1 MKAVWKICGKK
12 ADFDGIGERFGI
24 DRVLAR
30 IIRNRD
36 VIGDEEIALYLH
48 GGVESLNNPH
58 LMKDVDKA
66 VNLLAAKKEE
76 SKHIRI
82 IGDYDIDGICSIYV
96 LLMGLRRVGAQ
107 VDYVIPHRIND
118 GYGINE
124 QLIQNAYEDGVDTIV
139 TCDNGIAA
147 IDQIAYGKELGMTII
162 VTDHHDIRFTEEEEE
177 RRYLLPNADAVV
189 NPKQADCPYPF
200 KGLCGAVVAWKL
212 VCCLYEHYG
221 ISSQE
226 AFDFIKYAAIA
237 TIGDVMVLQG
247 ENRVIVKEGL
257 RQINTTDNLGL
268 NMLMAVNGIERGSLT
283 AYHVGFIIGP
293 CLNASG
299 RLDTARCSLDLLCA
313 DNRKDAERLAGD
325 LKAFNDERKRL
336 TAEFVEKAV
345 DMIENGP
352 LMQDTVL
359 VVYLKDCHESIA
371 GIIAGRLREHFYKP
385 VLVITD
391 AEGGLKGSG
400 RSIEGYNMFEELLKC
415 SDLMTKFG
423 GHPMA
428 AGLSLPRENLE
439 LLGRRL
445 NKNAAL
451 TQKELTPVTWIDV
464 PMPIDYVNEQLIE
477 QLSLLEPFGNGNG
490 KPVFADK
497 NLKVS
502 HTAVF
507 GKNHNVLKCTLT
519 NERGISMSAVHF
531 GREPFRQ
538 QPMQDGDMVSVIYY
552 PSINEYNGRR
562 TLQLVISEI
571 QVR

>member
-24 DRVLAR
+24 DKVLAR

-36 VIGDEEIALYLH
+36 VVGDEEIALYLQ
-48 GGVESLNNPH
+48 GGIEKLNNPH
-58 LMKDVDKA
+58 LLKDADKA
-66 VNLLAAKKEE
+66 VGLLAKKIEE
-76 SKHIRI
+76 TKHIRI
-82 IGDYDIDGICSIYV
+82 IGDYDIDGVCSIYV
-96 LLMGLRRVGAQ
+96 LLMGLRRVGAK

-147 IDQIAYGKELGMTII
+147 IDQIAYGKKMGMTMI
-162 VTDHHDIRFTEEEEE
+162 VTDHHDIRFVEEEGG
-177 RRYLLPNADAVV
+177 RRYLVPEADAVV
-189 NPKQADCPYPF
+189 NPKQEDCPYPF

-221 ISSQE
+221 ISGQE

-268 NMLMAVNGIERGSLT
+268 NMLMEVNGIARGSLT
-283 AYHVGFIIGP
+283 AYHIGFIIGP

-299 RLDTARCSLDLLCA
+299 RLDTARWSLDLLCA

-325 LKAFNDERKRL
+325 LKAFNDERKKL

-352 LMQDTVL
+352 LKQDVVL
-359 VVYLKDCHESIA
+359 VVYLEGCHESIA
-371 GIIAGRLREHFYKP
+371 GIIAGRLREHFYRP

-428 AGLSLPRENLE
+428 AGLSLPKENLE

-445 NKNAAL
+445 NDNAVL
-451 TQKELTPVTWIDV
+451 TEKELTPVTWIDV

-497 NLKVS
+497 NLRVG
-502 HTAVF
+502 HTAIF

-519 NERGISMSAVHF
+519 NERGISISAVYF
-531 GREPFRQ
+531 GREAFRQ
-538 QPMQDGDMVSVIYY
+538 PPMQDGDMVSVIYY
-552 PSINEYNGRR
+552 PSINDYNGRR
-562 TLQLVISEI
+562 TLQIVINDI
-571 QVR
+571 RVQ